1 MNLVGKI
8 LVWVILVMSLVFM
21 AFTISV
27 YATQHNWKAKADE
40 LNEQLKASKG
50 RSDGLQREKAE
61 LEKLH
66 ADYILA
72 KQEDVSKLAAENKQ
86 YKATIAKLEAD
97 ATGLNVRL
105 EEQVT
110 TLDGISTNLAAD
122 RKEIEK
128 LRTDVD
134 DVMQERN
141 TLLADV
147 ISLTDLG
154 HTYALN
160 YATLM
165 DTNKMLAGDLA
176 DALSVLNVLGES
188 PSRDRHTGLP
198 PAYIIGQ
205 ITEVRPTGLVEI
217 SVGSDSG
224 MEKGHRLHVYH
235 DGTYLGQIEITM
247 TAPDK
252 AAAKILPEFRTGT
265 IQRGD
270 NVASKLN

>member
-8 LVWVILVMSLVFM
+8 LVWVILIMSLVFM

-40 LNEQLKASKG
+40 LSEQLKASKA
-50 RSDGLQREKAE
+50 RSDSLQREKAE

-72 KQEDVSKLAAENKQ
+72 KQQEVAKLDGENGIYVK
-86 YKATIAKLEAD
+86 TIADLEAD
-97 ATGLNVRL
+97 ASDLNVRIG
-105 EEQVT
+105 EQIT
-110 TLDGISTNLAAD
+110 TLSGISDNLASD
-122 RKEIEK
+122 RAEIEK
-128 LRTDVD
+128 LRTDLDGVRT
-134 DVMQERN
+134 ERN
-141 TLLADV
+141 SLLAQIV
-147 ISLTDLG
+147 SLTDLG

-165 DTNKMLAGDLA
+165 QTNKMLAGDLT

-188 PSRDRHTGLP
+188 PSRERHTGLP

-224 MEKGHRLHVYH
+224 LERGHRLHVYH
-235 DGTYLGQIEITM
+235 DDTYLGQIEITM
-247 TAPDK
+247 TEPDK

-270 NVASKLN
+270 HVASKLN